1 MREDSGD
8 RGRRGRILLAEDHPL
23 NQRVATA
30 MLDNLGLDVDVVADG
45 SEAVK
50 AAMSTSYRAILM
62 DCQLPILDGCEATRE
77 IRRLEGTSRRTP
89 VIAVTA
95 SPTSSHRQRCLAAGM
110 DDYLTKP
117 LSVKALAAVLDRW
130 APALSDPGIG
140 VGIEDAQGSP
150 AIDIGPASDA
160 NLARPALDTH
170 VLDRLERLGKASG
183 EDLLSELTA
192 LFLTEADASVAAL
205 REALSVDDGSA
216 VNRSAHTLSGASAN
230 LGATDLASLCATL
243 ANPGATGSTVD
254 GEAQLARI
262 EAELERVRSAL
273 GSRVPM
279 P

>member
-1 MREDSGD
+1 MRDDSGD

-50 AAMSTSYRAILM
+50 SAMSTSYRAILM
-62 DCQLPILDGCEATRE
+62 DCQLPILDGYEATRE

-117 LSVKALAAVLDRW
+117 LSVKTLAAVLDRW
-130 APALSDPGIG
+130 APARSDTGISVDG
-140 VGIEDAQGSP
+140 AQGRP
-150 AIDIGPASDA
+150 VIDVGHASEAD
-160 NLARPALDTH
+160 LARPALDTH
-170 VLDRLERLGKASG
+170 VLDRLERLGEASG
-183 EDLLSELTA
+183 EDLLGELTA
-192 LFLTEADASVAAL
+192 LFLTEADASVASL
-205 REALSVDDGSA
+205 REALSVNDDST
-216 VNRSAHTLSGASAN
+216 VSRSAHTLSGASAN
-230 LGATDLASLCATL
+230 LGARDLASLCAIL
-243 ANPGATGSTVD
+243 ANPGAPGGMVD

>member
-230 LGATDLASLCATL
+230 LGARDLASLCATL
-243 ANPGATGSTVD
+243 ANPGAPGTVVD

-273 GSRVPM
+273 GSHIPM

>member
-30 MLDNLGLDVDVVADG
+30 MLDNLGLEVDVVADG

-62 DCQLPILDGCEATRE
+62 DCQLPILDGYEATRE
-77 IRRLEGTSRRTP
+77 IRRLEGSSRRTP

-117 LSVKALAAVLDRW
+117 LSVRTLAAVLDRW
-130 APALSDPGIG
+130 APARSDTDIG
-140 VGIEDAQGSP
+140 ADAAQGSP
-150 AIDIGPASDA
+150 AIDVGQASEA
-160 NLARPALDTH
+160 KLAGPALDTH
-170 VLDRLERLGKASG
+170 ILDRLERLGKASG
-183 EDLLSELTA
+183 EDLLGELTA
-192 LFLTEADASVAAL
+192 LFLREADASVASL
-205 REALSVDDGSA
+205 REALSVNDDSA
-216 VNRSAHTLSGASAN
+216 VNRWAHTLSGASAN

-243 ANPGATGSTVD
+243 ANPGAPGGMVD

>member
-230 LGATDLASLCATL
+230 LGARDLASLCATL
-243 ANPGATGSTVD
+243 ANPGAPGRVVD

-273 GSRVPM
+273 GSHIPM